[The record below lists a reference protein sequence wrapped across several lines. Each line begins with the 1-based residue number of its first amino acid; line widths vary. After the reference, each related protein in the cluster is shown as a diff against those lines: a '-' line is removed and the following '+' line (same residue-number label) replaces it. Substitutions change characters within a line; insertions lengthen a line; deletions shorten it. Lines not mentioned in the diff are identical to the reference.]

1 MKLNIQATTTE
12 INNLI
17 ALAQTAPSAEAYER
31 AIQALWAIF
40 GEFFTALVAKKSFL
54 FDSDFSLW
62 GCSPAERQAYQA
74 GTAYMLFC
82 KAVSDFEPS
91 RKVPFAAYIAKIGEW
106 RMLDEKRKNAK
117 RSKREELDHYTSNC
131 DSDEESYSRIDNC
144 DINPFTGER
153 NEQDSDFD
161 KKDFVKRLK
170 KCIAANDPKAL
181 RRLVIMYEICHEG
194 DYSDAEAARRI
205 GCERANMK
213 NVKKSLRQTM
223 AECGLKE
230 EFRLLMAA

>member
-1 MKLNIQATTTE
+1 MALNIQATTTE

-17 ALAQTAPSAEAYER
+17 ALAQTAPSSDAYEG
-31 AIQALWAIF
+31 AIQALWGLF

-54 FDSDFSLW
+54 LDSDFSLW
-62 GCSPAERQAYQA
+62 GCSPAERQSNL
-74 GTAYMLFC
+74 GGNAYMLFC
-82 KAVSDFEPS
+82 KAVSDFKPS

-117 RSKREELDHYTSNC
+117 RSKREVLDRCASNN
-131 DSDEESYSRIDNC
+131 DSEEEQYSRIDNC

-153 NEQDSDFD
+153 NEQDCEFD
-161 KKDFVKRLK
+161 KRDFVARIK
-170 KCIAANDPKAL
+170 KCLAANDPKAL
-181 RRLVIMYEICHEG
+181 SRLDVMYAICNEG

-213 NVKKSLRQTM
+213 NVKNNLLQIMT
-223 AECGLKE
+223 ECGLKE

>member
-1 MKLNIQATTTE
+1 MKLNIQANTTE

-17 ALAQTAPSAEAYER
+17 TLAQTAPSAEAYER
-31 AIQALWAIF
+31 AIQALWTIF

-62 GCSPAERQAYQA
+62 GCSPA
-74 GTAYMLFC
+74 
-82 KAVSDFEPS
+82 
-91 RKVPFAAYIAKIGEW
+91 KVPFAAYIAKIGEW

-117 RSKREELDHYTSNC
+117 RSKREVLDRCASNN
-131 DSDEESYSRIDNC
+131 DSEEEQYSRIDNC

-153 NEQDSDFD
+153 NEQDCEFD
-161 KKDFVKRLK
+161 KRDFVARIK
-170 KCIAANDPKAL
+170 KCLAANDPKAL
-181 RRLVIMYEICHEG
+181 SRLDVMYAICNEG

-213 NVKKSLRQTM
+213 NVKNNLQQIM
-223 AECGLKE
+223 AKFGFE
-230 EFRLLMAA
+230 EEYRRLMAA